1 MMKGETSQ
9 VDKTPESISLAF
21 SAHEA
26 EQQDVNADLVYY
38 REWIFTLVQQQVQR
52 SGLPAEEVD
61 DLTQIV
67 LITFWLIS
75 KKVRIAAPKAY
86 IRSIVRSRAI
96 DRIRRQQAH
105 RMLPM
110 LSLERDVEL
119 THHLLISHN
128 EMQNPAFGCE
138 HREFLERVVEKV
150 LRLPPCQQQAM
161 ICTLKDEVG
170 ETYLLI
176 ETFLRHGVDIR
187 DIRWPQDAV
196 ALQNLK
202 GSLAPARKKL
212 RVLRE

>member
-1 MMKGETSQ
+1 MMSG
-9 VDKTPESISLAF
+9 KTPQAVTTPEGASLAT
-21 SAHEA
+21 SASEA
-26 EQQDVNADLVYY
+26 EQQDDNAALVYY
-38 REWIFTLVQQQVQR
+38 REWIFTLVQQQVHR
-52 SGLPAEEVD
+52 SGFPAEEVD

-75 KKVRIAAPKAY
+75 KQVQIVAPKAY
-86 IRSIVRSRAI
+86 IRSIVRSRSI
-96 DRIRRQQAH
+96 DMQRRKHAS
-105 RMLPM
+105 RKMPI

-128 EMQNPAFGCE
+128 EMLNPALGCE
-138 HREFLERVVEKV
+138 HREFLESVVEKV

-170 ETYLLI
+170 ETYFLV
-176 ETFLRHGVDIR
+176 EAFLRHGVDIR
-187 DIRWPQDAV
+187 DICWPQDTI
-196 ALQNLK
+196 ALRTLK